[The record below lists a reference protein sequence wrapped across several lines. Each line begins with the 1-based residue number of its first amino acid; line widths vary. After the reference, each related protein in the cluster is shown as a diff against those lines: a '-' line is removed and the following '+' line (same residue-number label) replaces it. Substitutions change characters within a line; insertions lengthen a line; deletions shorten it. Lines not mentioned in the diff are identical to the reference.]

1 MEEEIIAE
9 LNANFAKAFE
19 ALKRDLLKIRTG
31 RASISMLDGVR
42 VDYYGTATPLNQMAT
57 LAVPDPHLIT
67 VKPWDK
73 SQIREVEK
81 AITRASLG
89 ITPIVD
95 GDLVRLPIPP
105 LSEERRKDMVKQ
117 LKVRAEDAKVV
128 LRNHRRDANEMLK
141 ETEDGGDITEDDLKK
156 ALERV
161 QVSTDDAVK
170 KVDELITK
178 KEKEVMEI

>member
-1 MEEEIIAE
+1 MEEEILAE

-19 ALKRDLLKIRTG
+19 ALKRDLTKVRTG
-31 RASISMLDGVR
+31 RASIAMLDGVR

-95 GDLVRLPIPP
+95 GELVRLPIPP
-105 LSEERRKDMVKQ
+105 LSEERRKEMAKQ
-117 LKVRAEDAKVV
+117 LKVRAEDAKVA
-128 LRNHRRDANEMLK
+128 LRNLRRDANEMLK
-141 ETEDGGDITEDDLKK
+141 ETESGGDITEDDLKK

-161 QVSTDDAVK
+161 QVATDDAVK
-170 KVDELITK
+170 KVDELISK